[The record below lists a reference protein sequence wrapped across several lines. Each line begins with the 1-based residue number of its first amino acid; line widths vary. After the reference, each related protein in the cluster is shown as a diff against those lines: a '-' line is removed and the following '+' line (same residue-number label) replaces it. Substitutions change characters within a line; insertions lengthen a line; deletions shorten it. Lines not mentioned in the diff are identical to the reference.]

1 MPSTTF
7 ETKVVLGIKTMIS
20 IDQIK
25 SLREKTGISMIECK
39 KALEE
44 ANGDENKA
52 IEILKKKGIEVAEK
66 KSGRET
72 KQGIV
77 EAYIHSNRKMGALV
91 EVYCETDFVAKNS
104 QFKELAH
111 NLAMHIT
118 AMNPLYL
125 SEKEIPEKVI
135 AEEKE
140 LLYSQFK
147 DSGKPEKVIEQIVEG
162 KLKKQHEQICLLS
175 QPFIKNPDITIK
187 QLIDEYIAKL
197 GENIRIGK
205 FVRFEI

>member
-1 MPSTTF
+1 
-7 ETKVVLGIKTMIS
+7 MIS

-125 SEKEIPEKVI
+125 SEEEIPEKI
-135 AEEKE
+135 ITEEKE

>member
-1 MPSTTF
+1 
-7 ETKVVLGIKTMIS
+7 VLGIKTMIS

>member
-1 MPSTTF
+1 M
-7 ETKVVLGIKTMIS
+7 LGIKTMIS

>member
-1 MPSTTF
+1 
-7 ETKVVLGIKTMIS
+7 MIS

-125 SEKEIPEKVI
+125 SEEEIPEKVI
-135 AEEKE
+135 TEEKE

>member
-1 MPSTTF
+1 
-7 ETKVVLGIKTMIS
+7 MIS

-44 ANGDENKA
+44 ANGNENKA

-125 SEKEIPEKVI
+125 SEEEIPEKVI
-135 AEEKE
+135 TEEKE

-147 DSGKPEKVIEQIVEG
+147 DSGKPEKVIEQIIEG

>member
-1 MPSTTF
+1 
-7 ETKVVLGIKTMIS
+7 MIS

>member
-1 MPSTTF
+1 
-7 ETKVVLGIKTMIS
+7 MIS

-125 SEKEIPEKVI
+125 SEEEIPEKVI
-135 AEEKE
+135 TEEKE

-147 DSGKPEKVIEQIVEG
+147 DSGKPEKVIEQIIEG

>member
-1 MPSTTF
+1 
-7 ETKVVLGIKTMIS
+7 MIS
-20 IDQIK
+20 IDKIK

-44 ANGDENKA
+44 ANGNENKA

-66 KSGRET
+66 KSKRET

-77 EAYIHSNRKMGALV
+77 EAYIHSNGKIGVLV

-111 NLAMHIT
+111 NLAMHIA

-125 SEKEIPEKVI
+125 SEDEIPEKVI

-147 DSGKPEKVIEQIVEG
+147 DSGKPEKIIEQIIQG
-162 KLKKQHEQICLLS
+162 KLKKQHEQICLLT
-175 QPFIKNPDITIK
+175 QPFVKNPDITVK

-197 GENIRIGK
+197 GENIRIGR